1 MQEMSAGMIDGMRL
15 DVLTSCFHK
24 ARQLLGETFLQE
36 LERFK
41 FSISLTIW
49 PDEGLGFTREVNKKM
64 AKMYQE
70 VIQMIFK

>member
-1 MQEMSAGMIDGMRL
+1 MSAGVIDRMRL

-49 PDEGLGFTREVNKKM
+49 PDEGLDFTRQVNKKM
-64 AKMYQE
+64 AKMY
-70 VIQMIFK
+70 

>member
-1 MQEMSAGMIDGMRL
+1 MQEMSARVIDSMRL

-49 PDEGLGFTREVNKKM
+49 PDEGLGFTRQVNKKM
-64 AKMYQE
+64 AKMYWK

>member
-1 MQEMSAGMIDGMRL
+1 MIDSMRL
-15 DVLTSCFHK
+15 DVLTSRFHK

-41 FSISLTIW
+41 FSISLTVW
-49 PDEGLGFTREVNKKM
+49 PDEGLGFSRQVNKTM
-64 AKMYQE
+64 AKMYYK

>member
-1 MQEMSAGMIDGMRL
+1 MQEMSADMIDSMRL

-41 FSISLTIW
+41 FSISLTVW
-49 PDEGLGFTREVNKKM
+49 PDEGLGFSRQVNKKM
-64 AKMYQE
+64 AKMYYK